1 MSEGTRP
8 TDTPTDRVDDLAR
21 GELDGTDQEVTT
33 PVGTEPADHDG
44 VLEMLDVHD
53 ERVNDVMY
61 EQSYSPPER
70 QGSQNHYG
78 LTPDEESSTVPLD
91 VRLAQEEPD
100 VTAGAAGALGA
111 GSPDLPADADVDGEL
126 LDDQVGTVR
135 AGRLVEP
142 DMGGGP
148 DTEPSAVATD
158 AGFAGGAYG
167 AEEAAVHVVPD
178 EGDDDFPDP
187 MPQAQRP
194 MP

>member
-1 MSEGTRP
+1 MSEGPRS
-8 TDTPTDRVDDLAR
+8 TDTPTDRVDDLAL
-21 GELDGTDQEVTT
+21 GDLEGTDQEVTT
-33 PVGTEPADHDG
+33 PVGSEPADHDG

-70 QGSQNHYG
+70 QGSMDHYG
-78 LTPDEESSTVPLD
+78 LTPDEESSPAPLD

-100 VTAGAAGALGA
+100 VAAGGLGA

-142 DMGGGP
+142 DQGGGP
-148 DTEPSAVATD
+148 DTEASAVATD

-178 EGDDDFPDP
+178 EGDGEADPLPHTAPP
-187 MPQAQRP
+187 MP
-194 MP
+194 